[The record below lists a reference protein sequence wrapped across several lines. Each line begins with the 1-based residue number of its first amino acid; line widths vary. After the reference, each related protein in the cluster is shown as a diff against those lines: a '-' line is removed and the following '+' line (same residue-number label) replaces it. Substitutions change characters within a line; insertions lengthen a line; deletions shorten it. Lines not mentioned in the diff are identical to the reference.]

1 MKHILVVEDEP
12 LNAIVFRKVL
22 EKRGSY
28 RVTVTEQADVVLQL
42 ARSGAIDLVI
52 MDVSL
57 AHTRWE
63 GRPVNGVELCRI
75 LKNDARTAR
84 IPVLL
89 ATAYA
94 MRGDAESLIA
104 QSGAD
109 HYVSKPILD
118 HEQFVT
124 QVRGLLAEAA

>member
-22 EKRGSY
+22 ERRGSY
-28 RVTVTEQADVVLQL
+28 RVTVTEDADVVFQL
-42 ARSGAIDLVI
+42 ARSAAVDLVI

-63 GRPVNGVELCRI
+63 GRPVNGVELCRL
-75 LKNDARTAR
+75 LKGDPRTAR
-84 IPVLL
+84 LPVLL

-104 QSGAD
+104 QSGAN

-118 HEQFVT
+118 HEQFVQ

>member
-1 MKHILVVEDEP
+1 VRHILVVEDEP

-22 EKRGSY
+22 ERRGGY
-28 RVTVTEQADVVLQL
+28 RITVTEQADELMQL
-42 ARSGAIDLVI
+42 VRSGAVDLVI

-63 GRPVNGVELCRI
+63 GRAVNGVELCRI
-75 LKNDARTAR
+75 LKGDSRTAR

-89 ATAYA
+89 ATAHA
-94 MRGDAESLIA
+94 MRGDAEMLLV

-109 HYVSKPILD
+109 HYVAKPILD
-118 HEQFVT
+118 HEEFVR
-124 QVRGLLAEAA
+124 QVRELLEKAA

>member
-22 EKRGSY
+22 ERRGAY
-28 RVTVTEQADVVLQL
+28 RVTVTEDAETVMQL
-42 ARSGAIDLVI
+42 ARAGTVDLVI

-63 GRPVNGVELCRI
+63 GKPVTGVELCRI
-75 LKNDARTAR
+75 LKSDLRTAG

-89 ATAYA
+89 ATAHA
-94 MRGDAESLIA
+94 MRGDAESLLA
-104 QSGAD
+104 ESGANQ
-109 HYVSKPILD
+109 YVSKPILD
-118 HEQFVT
+118 HAAFVD
-124 QVRGLLAEAA
+124 QVRRFLELAA